1 MPTTANIQK
10 PTTIPAV
17 AYQLTQ
23 MLAVQL
29 KLDKGAVYTVYK
41 QMLKVISDDNR
52 SEDPRWNFD
61 DYIEMLKI
69 CTIDDALKTSLYYFQ
84 PKKTKA
90 KVAPKLKVNAA
101 TKRLDT
107 LEADMDTI
115 KTTLSSL
122 LTAQSELLKALA
134 K

>member
-1 MPTTANIQK
+1 MPTTANTQK

-23 MLAVQL
+23 MLSVQL

-69 CTIDDALKTSLYYFQ
+69 CTIDDSLKASLYYFQ
-84 PKKTKA
+84 PKKTKVKA
-90 KVAPKLKVNAA
+90 TPKLKVNAA

>member
-1 MPTTANIQK
+1 MPTTANTQK

-69 CTIDDALKTSLYYFQ
+69 CTIDDALKASLYYFQ
-84 PKKTKA
+84 SKKTKVKA
-90 KVAPKLKVNAA
+90 TPKLKVNAA

>member
-1 MPTTANIQK
+1 MPTTANTKK

-52 SEDPRWNFD
+52 SKDPRWNFD
-61 DYIEMLKI
+61 DYIKMLKI
-69 CTIDDALKTSLYYFQ
+69 CTIDDSLKTSLYYFQ
-84 PKKTKA
+84 PKKTKVKA
-90 KVAPKLKVNAA
+90 TPKLKVNAA